1 MKIKLKTVIIIFLVL
16 IAVVAVYSFIPKN
29 EEKNEEDKSSIN
41 YDKLDEV
48 IFDVKTAEVIKGD
61 LDKKIS
67 ANGFVK
73 AYKDLEITSNISG
86 YIERLNIYEGK
97 RVNKNDLLISLDERE
112 LKIALKDAETGLT
125 ESKIQYVLLT
135 KETVDSN
142 NVNAGI
148 DIKKE
153 YEGLETKYKKGLISQ
168 DEYLKLKDAIETKHI
183 LSGGEREKYIKIRSG
198 LTAAENN
205 YEKAKL
211 NLLYTN
217 IYAPFSG
224 VISDFELVEGKRIN
238 SGEKLCKLLET
249 DKLKIDVGVLE
260 NEISLIEIGNTAE
273 IKLNAIPNETFYGKI
288 IFINP
293 AIDTDTK
300 TCRVTVEINNIGSK
314 IKPGMFA
321 NVNLHSQKL
330 TNKILVPKA
339 ALLVRDKRD
348 LVFVQEGNLAKW
360 HYVEIGEQNDK
371 YIEIKEGVEP
381 GDKVIVEGHFTLAH
395 DAKIKVLE

>member
-1 MKIKLKTVIIIFLVL
+1 
-16 IAVVAVYSFIPKN
+16 
-29 EEKNEEDKSSIN
+29 
-41 YDKLDEV
+41 
-48 IFDVKTAEVIKGD
+48 
-61 LDKKIS
+61 
-67 ANGFVK
+67 
-73 AYKDLEITSNISG
+73 
-86 YIERLNIYEGK
+86 
-97 RVNKNDLLISLDERE
+97 
-112 LKIALKDAETGLT
+112 
-125 ESKIQYVLLT
+125 
-135 KETVDSN
+135 
-142 NVNAGI
+142 
-148 DIKKE
+148 
-153 YEGLETKYKKGLISQ
+153 
-168 DEYLKLKDAIETKHI
+168 
-183 LSGGEREKYIKIRSG
+183 
-198 LTAAENN
+198 
-205 YEKAKL
+205 
-211 NLLYTN
+211 
-217 IYAPFSG
+217 
-224 VISDFELVEGKRIN
+224 
-238 SGEKLCKLLET
+238 
-249 DKLKIDVGVLE
+249 LKIDVGVLE
-260 NEISLIEIGNTAE
+260 NEISLIAIGNTAE

-330 TNKILVPKA
+330 TNRILVPKA